1 MKFNISLTNEDTSN
15 KKCIYF
21 LFNEMVMMS
30 MIDIYNFNIR
40 LPSGKNQSALETII
54 SNRLLTDP
62 LLAILAL

>member
-1 MKFNISLTNEDTSN
+1 MKFNISLYINEDTSN

-21 LFNEMVMMS
+21 LSNEMVMM
-30 MIDIYNFNIR
+30 IYIYNFNIR

-54 SNRLLTDP
+54 SNRLLIDP